1 MLEGANILCH
11 SDGGGVE
18 FLHQVLHQFKHHGVK
33 SSAGE
38 EDAEDQEDFM
48 IRGTDNLIVAGH
60 VEGDSSTL
68 EVYVYNDVEDALY
81 VHHDILLQ
89 SFPLA
94 LEWIS
99 YDPENDK
106 KGSLVAVGTMEPI
119 IEVIDNEFTVRM
131 RPSNSF

>member
-1 MLEGANILCH
+1 MEA
-11 SDGGGVE
+11 
-18 FLHQVLHQFKHHGVK
+18 
-33 SSAGE
+33 
-38 EDAEDQEDFM
+38 
-48 IRGTDNLIVAGH
+48 
-60 VEGDSSTL
+60 
-68 EVYVYNDVEDALY
+68 ALY

-119 IEVIDNEFTVRM
+119 IEVIDNQFSILM
-131 RPSNSF
+131 RSSNSF